1 MNTKQFLISSLI
13 VVAGTVATAPARAD
27 GGFAP
32 FTRADV
38 KAQVLQ
44 ARAAGELRPAG
55 EASEP
60 MAYRFGPST
69 RSRADVRAEVVMARL
84 QGDLVPAGQGAHDPL
99 LEPHHPPRHGD
110 QARRLQPVDRR
121 ADRLAAQAGQLLQGI
136 VARVAASGTGIEE
149 AEQQA
154 VEDAEAD
161 RGPKSLS
168 RQASVL
174 VVRVRAS
181 RLIAVP
187 V

>member
-32 FTRADV
+32 TTRADV

-60 MAYRFGPST
+60 MAYRFGAST

-84 QGDLVPAGQGAHDPL
+84 QGDLVPAGQGAESHDASGPSML
-99 LEPHHPPRHGD
+99 
-110 QARRLQPVDRR
+110 AR
-121 ADRLAAQAGQLLQGI
+121 ADVKADTVLARLHGELTPSGEGFGPVERQQRLVRYPGERMAAAP
-136 VARVAASGTGIEE
+136 R
-149 AEQQA
+149 
-154 VEDAEAD
+154 
-161 RGPKSLS
+161 R
-168 RQASVL
+168 
-174 VVRVRAS
+174 
-181 RLIAVP
+181 
-187 V
+187 